1 MRPVQVGEG
10 EVDPFVHM
18 KRLARRWARANGK
31 HRKIRV
37 TLTDVDPRTGEVI
50 TRRTSRMHG
59 PLVRGANGFVSVN
72 DGVAFADDLLRA
84 LRLAGGEAPACGI
97 PLEEPGAGGAPAEG
111 VPTTAARFAAGARA
125 AEASALAFLDARR
138 QAHDSWRA
146 VIESR
151 SAA

>member
-72 DGVAFADDLLRA
+72 DGVAFSDDLLRA
-84 LRLAGGEAPACGI
+84 LRLAGGDVSRSEVD
-97 PLEEPGAGGAPAEG
+97 LSRSEVDLSRSEG
-111 VPTTAARFAAGARA
+111 FAAGARA

-138 QAHDSWRA
+138 RAHDSWRA